1 VATRRHFFYNK
12 QGQRLA
18 ANLDLPES
26 DSPHLFALYAH
37 CFTCSKNLKSIVH
50 ISRVLTEMGIAVFRF
65 DFTGLAD
72 SEGEFSSTTL
82 SQQIDDVLAAARFLA
97 ENFVSASLLIGH
109 SLGGSAMQAAAAQ
122 IPSARG
128 LVLIAT
134 PDHPNHVGH
143 LLADTRQQAL
153 EDGEAE
159 VSIGGNRFKLK
170 AEFFKDLDSHLPPSI
185 EDPLQLLI
193 VHSPQDEIVPIE
205 HAFRLFSRTRTAKS
219 LISLDGADHILS
231 RTSDAIYAGQ
241 MIGRWAIHL
250 MGG

>member
-1 VATRRHFFYNK
+1 LF
-12 QGQRLA
+12 
-18 ANLDLPES
+18 
-26 DSPHLFALYAH
+26 HL
-37 CFTCSKNLKSIVH
+37 LKKFEEHVH

-97 ENFVSASLLIGH
+97 ENFVSASLMIGH

-143 LLADTRQQAL
+143 LLADTAT
-153 EDGEAE
+153 G
-159 VSIGGNRFKLK
+159 F
-170 AEFFKDLDSHLPPSI
+170 
-185 EDPLQLLI
+185 
-193 VHSPQDEIVPIE
+193 
-205 HAFRLFSRTRTAKS
+205 
-219 LISLDGADHILS
+219 
-231 RTSDAIYAGQ
+231 
-241 MIGRWAIHL
+241 GRWRSRGQHRRQSLQIE
-250 MGG
+250 GRVFQGP